1 MQGEWFETIFDERYP
16 ELFGPLEGNAEKEV
30 EEILALLAVRSGS
43 VVVDLG
49 CGRGRHAIPLA
60 RKGCRVTG
68 VDLSEKMLG
77 LARARAHREGVS
89 VEWVR
94 EDMRVFRRPGEFDLC
109 LSLFTSFGYFRDEE
123 NQSVLD
129 NVGASLKEG
138 GTLLLDLRNAGK
150 GLSRLENWDQTIEVP
165 SGKLRM
171 SMRFNRRTMRAM
183 AEHVLIRQDGIR
195 ISSTFDVRVYSV
207 DELETMLAHAG
218 MRVKNI
224 FGSLSEDPFTDESGR
239 MVVVSVREQEASSRR

>member
-16 ELFGPLEGNAEKEV
+16 ELFGPLEGNAEKEA
-30 EEILALLAVRSGS
+30 EEILSLLAVRPGS

-77 LARARAHREGVS
+77 IARTRAHREGVS

-94 EDMRVFRRPGEFDLC
+94 EDMRVFRRPGAFDLC

-123 NQSVLD
+123 NQLVLD

-165 SGKLRM
+165 SGRLRM
-171 SMRFNRRTMRAM
+171 SMRFDRRTMRAM
-183 AEHVLIRQDGIR
+183 AEHVLTRQDGIR

-218 MRVKNI
+218 MRVKSI
-224 FGSLSEDPFTDESGR
+224 FGSLSEDSFTDESGR
-239 MVVVSVREQEASSRR
+239 MVVVSVKER